1 MKMDDGK
8 LWMISDQLEQ
18 LKDTVSDHWEEL
30 NQLAELNEAA
40 NQKLS
45 QRNHS
50 QSESETANQ
59 LEAWEKLAGWA
70 QFAKS
75 DELQLFMISKSF
87 EGPIANAVD
96 VLKLVL
102 GAQRA
107 QGVSETLV
115 PQREITDYLQ
125 PASKRQD
132 TSALLALGRC
142 IGVMTPVTRNC
153 LIM

>member
-1 MKMDDGK
+1 
-8 LWMISDQLEQ
+8 MISDQLEQ
-18 LKDTVSDHWEEL
+18 LKDTALDHWEEL

-50 QSESETANQ
+50 HSDSETANQ

-75 DELQLFMISKSF
+75 DELQLFMIPKSF

-96 VLKLVL
+96 VLKCVL
-102 GAQRA
+102 GALRT
-107 QGVSETLV
+107 QGVSDTSV
-115 PQREITDYLQ
+115 SQRQITDYLQ
-125 PASKRQD
+125 PASTRQD
-132 TSALLALGRC
+132 TSTWLALGRP
-142 IGVMTPVTRNC
+142 IDVMPPMTRNC